1 MEPESLMIV
10 EVIEVKKKKKKLL
23 LLKLLRRK
31 GGWFCYLKLTLVLQD
46 MPLEIQRG
54 KKSGGDYFHWVFL
67 VTFELN
73 LEECPEFYHVIN
85 AREIHERDD
94 LREDIAPT
102 VEQI

>member
-1 MEPESLMIV
+1 MV
-10 EVIEVKKKKKKLL
+10 LL
-23 LLKLLRRK
+23 CKVDLGPTRYALGNSEGKRK
-31 GGWFCYLKLTLVLQD
+31 
-46 MPLEIQRG
+46 
-54 KKSGGDYFHWVFL
+54 GGDYFHWVFL

-85 AREIHERDD
+85 VREIHERDD